1 MVTTIAELRRSFG
14 KGFMVFLWL
23 NAVLVSGIAL
33 SLGGPVWFPIGLVV
47 ALVGGATVSWL
58 QDPIGLGTRLS
69 TSMAAAA
76 VVAALVY
83 VMSGH
88 AYQVDMH
95 MYFFAM
101 LAITMGWCDWRALV
115 ANAAV
120 VAVHHLVLNFIL
132 PAAVF
137 PSAEPDLLR
146 VMVHAVILI
155 AQTAVL
161 AGLALRLNGSAAA
174 FEKALEVA
182 ESARIR
188 ADALAEQ
195 QEKHAAAEAEQR
207 GAFQNQVLAFRA
219 TMHDLL
225 GNVRAQS
232 AALSGTAASL
242 AGAADKSV
250 ESAEGTAK
258 LSREASSRVGAVAAA
273 SEQLSASISE
283 IAGNVQQAKEV
294 VDRAR
299 QTTTTTSS
307 QIVQLS
313 SDAESIRDVLGL
325 IQSIASQT
333 NLLALNATIEAARAG
348 EAGKGFAVVASEV
361 KTLADQT
368 TKATSEIDNKIQS
381 ITRSTQATVASID
394 GIAAEV
400 DRVVSYVGSIATAI
414 DQQRAVTQ
422 EISENVHRAAEA
434 TSLVAQT
441 SEVANT
447 VATETRASASRVKQS
462 ASDSQE
468 AVDGIGRGIER
479 FLGKVAA

>member
-14 KGFMVFLWL
+14 KGFIIFLWL
-23 NAVLVSGIAL
+23 NVALVSGLAL
-33 SLGGPVWFPIGLVV
+33 SHGGPAWLPIGLAA
-47 ALVGGATVSWL
+47 ALVGGATISWL

-69 TSMAAAA
+69 TSMAAAS
-76 VVAALVY
+76 VVATMVY

-88 AYQVDMH
+88 AYQVDVH

-120 VAVHHLVLNFIL
+120 VAVHHLALNFIL

-146 VMVHAVILI
+146 VLVHAVILI

-161 AGLALRLNGSAAA
+161 GGLALRLNGSAEA
-174 FEKALEVA
+174 FEKALEIA
-182 ESARIR
+182 EAARIR
-188 ADALAEQ
+188 ADELAQ
-195 QEKHAAAEAEQR
+195 HQEESAAAGAAQR
-207 GAFQNQVLAFRA
+207 HAFQIEVSAFRSA
-219 TMHDLL
+219 MHDLL

-232 AALSGTAASL
+232 AALAGTAATL

-250 ESAEGTAK
+250 ASAEGTAK

-299 QTTTTTSS
+299 QTTSTTSS

-368 TKATSEIDNKIQS
+368 TKATSEIDTKIQS

-394 GIAAEV
+394 GIAAAV

-434 TSLVAQT
+434 TTLVAET
-441 SEVANT
+441 SATANSVAS
-447 VATETRASASRVKQS
+447 ETRASASRVAQS
-462 ASDSQE
+462 ASESQE
-468 AVDGIGRGIER
+468 AVAGIGRGIDG